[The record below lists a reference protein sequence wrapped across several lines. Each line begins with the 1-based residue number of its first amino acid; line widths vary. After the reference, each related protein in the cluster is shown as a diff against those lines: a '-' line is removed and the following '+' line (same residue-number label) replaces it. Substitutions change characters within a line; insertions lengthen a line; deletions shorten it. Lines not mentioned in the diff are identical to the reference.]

1 MALPGKAVSIQA
13 WWPEFNPRNP
23 EDGRRETTPRSVL
36 RPPLAYHAMLTPA
49 HVFVRMHARAHTQR
63 RKIVFKN
70 ASTRGGV
77 SLSGYQ
83 NRVVNGGI
91 YYNMIWGPGRQIN
104 KLEWNKLESPKTA
117 PNIYKELIHDKK
129 MRTKELGYLHTK
141 MCVCFISFNQVF
153 VVFSQVDM
161 CTLLPFNINI

>member
-1 MALPGKAVSIQA
+1 MTRVQSPKPRR
-13 WWPEFNPRNP
+13 WKERNNPTECP
-23 EDGRRETTPRSVL
+23 LTSTCIPCSHLHMCLCACMHVHTRRDVKL
-36 RPPLAYHAMLTPA
+36 FL
-49 HVFVRMHARAHTQR
+49 
-63 RKIVFKN
+63 N

-153 VVFSQVDM
+153 VRFSQVDM
-161 CTLLPFNINI
+161 CTLLSFNINI